1 MVSQRRHQIQSLT
14 ISLNQMR
21 AYIKKLQAK
30 DEDTR
35 KRILVGS
42 MIGSMAFVVFV
53 WVYGLGVR
61 FGNPEIR
68 QQSNEDIKPFKLF
81 GNSLSNTYKNISAS
95 VIKSSSLETKT
106 KEVEQKDQKQVD
118 LIPVEYTNQ

>member
-68 QQSNEDIKPFKLF
+68 QQANEDIKPFKLF